1 MNGTGLSTGCPLHGG
16 PGDVASMKAVID
28 WLNGRAPGYDNDG
41 NPVTAHWHNGNAAMI
56 GKSYDGTPA
65 NGLAATGVDGLT
77 TIRRG
82 GRLGGIRR
90 QVMTL
95 AR

>member
-1 MNGTGLSTGCPLHGG
+1 
-16 PGDVASMKAVID
+16 MKAVID
-28 WLNGRAPGYDNDG
+28 WLNGRAPGHDNDG
-41 NPVTAHWHNGNAAMI
+41 NPVTAPWHNGNAAMI

-90 QVMTL
+90 HVVTL

>member
-1 MNGTGLSTGCPLHGG
+1 MNGALSTGCPLHGG
-16 PGDVASMKAVID
+16 PGDVATMKAVID
-28 WLNGRAPGYDNDG
+28 WLNGCEPGYDNDG
-41 NPVTAHWHNGNAAMI
+41 NPVTAPWHNGNAAMI

-82 GRLGGIRR
+82 GRLGAIRR

>member
-1 MNGTGLSTGCPLHGG
+1 
-16 PGDVASMKAVID
+16 
-28 WLNGRAPGYDNDG
+28 
-41 NPVTAHWHNGNAAMI
+41 MI

-77 TIRRG
+77 TIRCG
-82 GRLGGIRR
+82 GRLGRIRR
-90 QVMTL
+90 HVMTL